1 MRLFLLLFSA
11 LFCSQISN
19 AQGIQFRK
27 GTLDE
32 ILSLAQKE
40 QKLVFIDAYTTWCGP
55 CKAMSQNVFTKSPA
69 GKYFNEHFISMKMD
83 MEKGEGPA
91 TGLKYVVKSYP
102 TLLFIDSEGT
112 LVHKVA
118 GYQSVEKLIKQAKKA
133 LNPKSSLAAM
143 EERYNIGDRNP
154 DFLEKYLNLRYSL
167 HDQSHGPVLEE
178 YLKTKK
184 DWSKP
189 KVLKIIFK
197 NVVNADSPSFKYIV
211 ENKELFYRKFGP
223 AKVGRKIQTLLERK
237 MNDEKVTLQD
247 LQNIY
252 RKIYKGKKGELEA
265 SKIRMTYYRRK
276 GMRKEYALSAINHYK
291 KYPSK
296 NAEELNEVGITFFE
310 AVNKKKYLKKAI
322 KLVKKS
328 IKLDS
333 NVENN
338 LTLGQL
344 YFKIK
349 KKKKARKAVLNSIML
364 AKAQDE
370 EYDDA
375 EELLK
380 KIEKR

>member
-1 MRLFLLLFSA
+1 MRLFLLLFTVFVCFQTGS
-11 LFCSQISN
+11 

-27 GTLDE
+27 GTLEE

-55 CKAMSQNVFTKSPA
+55 CKAMSQNVFTKSAA
-69 GKYFNEHFISMKMD
+69 GKYFKEHFISMKMD

-102 TLLFIDSEGT
+102 TLLFVDSEGT

-118 GYQSVEKLIKQAKKA
+118 GYQSVDNLLQQAKKA
-133 LNPKSSLAAM
+133 LNPKSSLSAM

-189 KVLKIIFK
+189 KIVKIIYK
-197 NVVNADSPSFKYIV
+197 NVVDADSPSFKYMV
-211 ENKELFYRKFGP
+211 ENKELFYRQFGTV
-223 AKVGRKIQTLLERK
+223 KVGRKIQSLLERK
-237 MNDEKVTLQD
+237 MNDKKVTLEE

-252 RKIYKGKKGELEA
+252 RKIYKGEKGELEA
-265 SKIRMTYYRRK
+265 SKVRMTYYRRK
-276 GMRKEYALSAINHYK
+276 GMRNEFALAAINHYK
-291 KYPSK
+291 KFPSQ

-310 AVNKKKYLKKAI
+310 AINKKKYLKKGI
-322 KLVKKS
+322 KLVKQS

-333 NVENN
+333 NAENN
-338 LTLGQL
+338 LTLAQL
-344 YFKIK
+344 YYKIK
-349 KKKKARKAVLNSIML
+349 KKKKARRAALNSIML

-370 EYDDA
+370 DYDEAD
-375 EELLK
+375 ELLK

>member
-1 MRLFLLLFSA
+1 MRFFLLLFTVL
-11 LFCSQISN
+11 LFSQTSH
-19 AQGIQFRK
+19 AQGIHFRK

-40 QKLVFIDAYTTWCGP
+40 KKLVFIDAYTTWCGP
-55 CKAMSQNVFTKSPA
+55 CKAMSRNVFTKSPV

-118 GYQSVEKLIKQAKKA
+118 GYQSVEKLLKQAQKA

-167 HDQSHGPVLEE
+167 HDQSQGPVLEE
-178 YLKTKK
+178 YLKTQK

-189 KVLKIIFK
+189 KIIK
-197 NVVNADSPSFKYIV
+197 TIYKYIVDANSPSFKYMV
-211 ENKELFYRKFGP
+211 ENKELFYRKFGA
-223 AKVGRKIQTLLERK
+223 AKVGRKIQLLLERK
-237 MNDEKVTLQD
+237 MNDKNVTLEE

-252 RKIYKGKKGELEA
+252 RKIYKGEKGEIEA
-265 SKIRMTYYRRK
+265 SKVRMTYYRRK
-276 GMRKEYALSAINHYK
+276 GMRKEFALAAIKHYK
-291 KYPSK
+291 KYPSS
-296 NAEELNEVGITFFE
+296 NAEELNEVGITFYE
-310 AVNKKKYLKKAI
+310 AINKKRYLKKAI
-322 KLVKKS
+322 KLVKQS

-338 LTLGQL
+338 LTLAQL

-349 KKKKARKAVLNSIML
+349 KKKKARRAVLNSIML

-370 EYDDA
+370 DYEEA

-380 KIEKR
+380 QIESK